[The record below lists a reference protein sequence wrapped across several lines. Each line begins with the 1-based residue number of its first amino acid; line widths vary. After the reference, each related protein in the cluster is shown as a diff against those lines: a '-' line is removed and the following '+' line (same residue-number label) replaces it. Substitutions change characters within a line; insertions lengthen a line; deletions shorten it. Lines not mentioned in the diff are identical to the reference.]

1 MKFKYK
7 ARTISGIEQEG
18 NIEAGTQKAAV
29 EMLQKHKLVVVSIRP
44 VRSLFAK
51 NQLLSFIHKVKSQ
64 EVVEF
69 SKEFSI
75 LLSAGIPLVEALEII
90 QKQVENLY
98 FKDQLA
104 EITSDVRDGASF
116 SEALKRHS
124 DIFSDLYINLAKAG
138 EASGKM
144 QIILL
149 HLSGHLEKQHHLS
162 SRVKSALLYPA
173 VIITGFGAVALLMMA
188 FVVPKLLEIFSGAEM
203 ELPMPTKILIAVSG
217 FFQSYFFLIIIVLL
231 LIFIGFKN
239 FKNTPKGKAAIDS
252 FLLKVPALNKIL
264 EKFYMARFSANL
276 SMLTASGVSII
287 DSLKISG
294 DVVGNEVYKKVVY
307 SAVDEVKTG
316 GSIAYAFEASDA
328 IPPMVSK
335 MISVGEKTGKLDLV
349 LKNISDFYSKE
360 VDIAVEGI
368 TAIIEPVLILAL
380 GGGVAI
386 LVAAILMPIYQMT
399 EAF

>member
-7 ARTISGIEQEG
+7 ARTISGIEQAG
-18 NIEAGTQKAAV
+18 SIEAGTQKMAV
-29 EMLQKHKLVVVSIRP
+29 ETLQKHKLVVVSIKP

-90 QKQVENLY
+90 QKQIDNLY

-116 SEALKRHS
+116 SKALERHS
-124 DIFSDLYINLAKAG
+124 DIFSDLYINLVKAG

-144 QIILL
+144 QAVLL
-149 HLSGHLEKQHHLS
+149 HLSDHLEKQHHLN

-173 VIITGFGAVALLMMA
+173 VIISGFGAVALLMMA
-188 FVVPKLLEIFSGAEM
+188 FVVPKLLEIFSGNEM
-203 ELPMPTKILIAVSG
+203 ELPLPTKILIATSN
-217 FFQSYFFLIIIVLL
+217 FFQDYFILIIIALALAIVGLRNL
-231 LIFIGFKN
+231 
-239 FKNTPKGKAAIDS
+239 KNTPKGKTAIDS
-252 FLLKVPALNKIL
+252 FLLKVPVLNKIL
-264 EKFYMARFSANL
+264 EKFYLSRFSANL
-276 SMLTASGVSII
+276 SMLVTSGVSITE
-287 DSLKISG
+287 SLRISG
-294 DVVGNEVYKKVVY
+294 DVVGNEVYKKIIY
-307 SAVDEVKTG
+307 SAVDEVRTG
-316 GSIAYAFEASDA
+316 GSVAYAFEASDD

-368 TAIIEPVLILAL
+368 TAIIEPILILLL

>member
-18 NIEAGTQKAAV
+18 NIEAGTQKVAV